1 MSKNDYVPAMYNRI
15 PTVAALNQVPGF
27 DPMKLLRRMVST
39 RTGEEVF
46 RLDLQYKKLWFRL
59 AHPDGRIKLKPLR
72 ITEQMAIYEAR
83 IYLSREDLEPVS
95 NFTASILRTDAP
107 NGQYIQ
113 AAQEE
118 AVDKALTDAGFG
130 IQLSDISVPESKRN
144 FGCEVPVSAMD
155 RKAATAVT
163 QKTTTQ
169 EPVRVQ
175 KQESVKKTAE
185 KAVTKTT
192 QRKPD
197 AVKVSHPLVDQPQPV
212 PEKETVLDGAS
223 VPQAEATPT
232 VATKEAETPVTVV
245 NKKGADQALEILRR
259 RNAAVSQTAEAE
271 QSTSTAAPGYTKDMP
286 VEQILE
292 LMTLE
297 QAKKVV
303 VDAGTCRGK
312 TMEEVAARRIA
323 SVRFYLTAG
332 YTSDNNIVRAAARI
346 VLDNLD
352 LKKAG

>member
-1 MSKNDYVPAMYNRI
+1 MSINDHVPAMYHRI

-72 ITEQMAIYEAR
+72 ITEQLAIYEAQIFLR
-83 IYLSREDLEPVS
+83 QEDLEPVS
-95 NFTASILRTDAP
+95 NFTASILRADAP
-107 NGQYIQ
+107 NGQYVQ

-130 IQLSDISVPESKRN
+130 IQLSDISVPESKRH
-144 FGCEVPVSAMD
+144 FGCEIPVSMVNGDAAVQPEPS
-155 RKAATAVT
+155 KAPSAKREKSAVE
-163 QKTTTQ
+163 KN
-169 EPVRVQ
+169 
-175 KQESVKKTAE
+175 VKKEPARTTSE
-185 KAVTKTT
+185 KPAVVRTV
-192 QRKPD
+192 PSEPEV
-197 AVKVSHPLVDQPQPV
+197 VK
-212 PEKETVLDGAS
+212 KETLA
-223 VPQAEATPT
+223 VPQIEEPG
-232 VATKEAETPVTVV
+232 VVTRGDDAPASTAQR
-245 NKKGADQALEILRR
+245 NGADQALEILRR
-259 RNAAVSQTAEAE
+259 RGSGGFKTEEPVPDAAAVTAP
-271 QSTSTAAPGYTKDMP
+271 SYTKDMP

-323 SVRFYLTAG
+323 SVRFYLTSG

>member
-1 MSKNDYVPAMYNRI
+1 MSKNDYVLAMYNRI

-107 NGQYIQ
+107 NGKYIQ

-130 IQLSDISVPESKRN
+130 IQLSDISVPESKRH

-155 RKAATAVT
+155 GKAAMAVT
-163 QKTTTQ
+163 QKTTVQ
-169 EPVRVQ
+169 EPVRAQ
-175 KQESVKKTAE
+175 KQESVEKPAK
-185 KAVTKTT
+185 KAVTKTM

-197 AVKVSHPLVDQPQPV
+197 VAKVTPPVVEQPQPE
-212 PEKETVLDGAS
+212 PEKKVVLNGAS
-223 VPQAEATPT
+223 VTQAEATPS
-232 VATKEAETPVTVV
+232 ADTKEAEPPVTVV
-245 NKKGADQALEILRR
+245 NKNGADQALEILRR

-271 QSTSTAAPGYTKDMP
+271 QSTSAAPSYTKDMP